1 MVLNTLSLN
10 VEKDQAWDQT
20 LEPRAVQEKTCNEV
34 VCLSLL
40 IRSTSLSC
48 VAVHFPIL
56 SGDVLFFALSFSP
69 FWHWWLTFWRWD
81 LTKIVGSWFL
91 NPGHSE
97 SKLMCSSTKHALG
110 VLGGGVTATCQPL
123 PLSITATWVLTR
135 PPAWSGHC
143 THAWLLGEV
152 CFWKRAMGQ
161 MPHFK
166 WPQAAVRGVE
176 TRGSI
181 QSLFSL
187 HASLFWSTFCCS
199 FSSFPLPTNN
209 RH

>member
-1 MVLNTLSLN
+1 MVLNTLRLN
-10 VEKDQAWDQT
+10 VEKDQAWGQT

-91 NPGHSE
+91 NPGRSE
-97 SKLMCSSTKHALG
+97 SKLTCSSTKHALG
-110 VLGGGVTATCQPL
+110 VLGGCCCHLPASPTEHHCHLGPHSPPSLEWPLHPCLAPWQGVLLQKSYGTNAPL
-123 PLSITATWVLTR
+123 QMTTSCCP
-135 PPAWSGHC
+135 WSGN
-143 THAWLLGEV
+143 
-152 CFWKRAMGQ
+152 KRLH
-161 MPHFK
+161 P
-166 WPQAAVRGVE
+166 
-176 TRGSI
+176 I
-181 QSLFSL
+181 SLFTARFSIL
-187 HASLFWSTFCCS
+187 EHFLLLFQ
-199 FSSFPLPTNN
+199 
-209 RH
+209 